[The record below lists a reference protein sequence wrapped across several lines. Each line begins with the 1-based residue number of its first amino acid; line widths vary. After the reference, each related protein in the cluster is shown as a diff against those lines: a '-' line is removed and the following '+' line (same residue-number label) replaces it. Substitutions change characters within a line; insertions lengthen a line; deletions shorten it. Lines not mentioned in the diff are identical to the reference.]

1 MSRPAIILV
10 MRDPPETEARKGGLF
25 PTAIQHHIDLGLEVH
40 VASLSPMNARHRA
53 VLRDLGAQALTPDP
67 QSIGHRLGGLFG
79 RPPKPEDILTSP
91 AVIDRIGARISP
103 LAVTGL
109 QSYHSGMVARTI
121 AQRLGVPYVTWEH
134 LSTYQTGGTF
144 RHADDVMAAFFCQ
157 SHATAVVSPGVAEAI
172 RARFG
177 IDLPQARVVPN
188 PIPQG
193 FADEPGGPPPAWIT
207 EFARGRRL
215 IGTWT
220 SWRQLKRI
228 DVMLDAFAR
237 LHAQQPD
244 TGLVIAGPMRDDSQA
259 VADRFLADHPQL
271 SDAICF
277 AGNLDRVSIRHLA
290 ACVQCCCV
298 PSDQETFGLQI
309 VESLAVGTPV
319 VATRCGGPEFI
330 LDTPGLGLLCARN
343 DPGDMARS
351 LEQVLQHPGD
361 YDKSAIAA
369 HAERHYGA
377 AVQKDHWRAVYAGL
391 LPSAPTTS
399 GKLL

>member
-1 MSRPAIILV
+1 MNRPAIILI

-25 PTAIQHHIDLGLEVH
+25 PTAIRHHIDLGLEVH
-40 VASLSPMNARHRA
+40 VASLSPMTPRHHA
-53 VLRDLGAQALTPDP
+53 VLRDLGAQALTPAP
-67 QSIGHRLGGLFG
+67 QDIGHRLGALFG

-91 AVIDRIGARISP
+91 AVIDRIGVQVPAI
-103 LAVTGL
+103 AVTGL

-134 LSTYQTGGTF
+134 LSTYQTNGTF
-144 RHADDVMAAFFCQ
+144 RHSDGVMAAFFSQ
-157 SHATAVVSPGVAEAI
+157 SHATAVVSPGVAQAI

-188 PIPQG
+188 PIPLG

-207 EFARGRRL
+207 EFAHGRRL

-228 DVMLDAFAR
+228 DVMLDAFAL
-237 LHAQQPD
+237 LHAKQPD

-271 SDAICF
+271 SEAICF

-290 ACVQCCCV
+290 ATVRCCCV
-298 PSDQETFGLQI
+298 ASDQETFGLQI

-330 LDTPGLGLLCARN
+330 LDAPGLGQLCARN
-343 DPGDMARS
+343 DPKDMARA
-351 LEQVLQHPGD
+351 LEQVLENPD
-361 YDKSAIAA
+361 DFDKTAIAA
-369 HAERHYGA
+369 HAERHYGPEA
-377 AVQKDHWRAVYAGL
+377 QKDHWRAVYTGL
-391 LPSAPTTS
+391 LPSAPDTPRERV
-399 GKLL
+399 